1 MFIGVDH
8 GTQAVRFA
16 TLDKR
21 KLELPRENIT
31 ESSVVRDIEEG
42 LNLKLEFVKLIG
54 LTYSMGDGITKI
66 TNSKKVRNRGSRL
79 LAELDVTSEEARPSM
94 MQFISQIRLR
104 SYYQESTTNQ
114 TSIFE

>member
-21 KLELPRENIT
+21 KLELPRENIA
-31 ESSVVRDIEEG
+31 ESSIAHDIEEG

-66 TNSKKVRNRGSRL
+66 TDIRKVRNRGL
-79 LAELDVTSEEARPSM
+79 KAVGGLDVTSEEVPPSM

-104 SYYQESTTNQ
+104 LYCPESTTNQ

>member
-21 KLELPRENIT
+21 KLELPRENIA
-31 ESSVVRDIEEG
+31 ESSIVHAIEEG

-54 LTYSMGDGITKI
+54 LTYSMGDGITAI
-66 TNSKKVRNRGSRL
+66 TDIRKVQTEDSRR
-79 LAELDVTSEEARPSM
+79 LAELDVTSEEVPPSM
-94 MQFISQIRLR
+94 MQFMSQIRLR
-104 SYYQESTTNQ
+104 LYCPESTTNQ
-114 TSIFE
+114 TSILE